1 MGERPSEFDPG
12 VVITDNQQRTL
23 GSQADGHVGY
33 KGGISMKGKFSRM
46 LSGAAMAATF
56 AAASAVQA
64 GETVMVDPGTEI
76 TVETAEGIRGYI
88 SHPLI
93 PVTFSGLWYIAPGT
107 YMIKREAHVAG
118 RRYALI
124 PWARRQPNADV
135 IREEKKGPGGCK
147 TEVQHYAAI
156 DIQTNTLHDRSWIY
170 TGGDCDAGERWDK
183 RLWLA
188 PGFTFNGFQVREESA
203 SVASGRR
210 AALEREKAAIE
221 QRAQETEQEQ
231 RRQQEVVSRIDA
243 PAKRQVGASVCI
255 VRNGMGY
262 AGYTEQV
269 NEETGRIRIRVVR
282 QFNPVNGRFLLKS
295 LHEENI
301 WEHPDNWY
309 LCDF

>member
-1 MGERPSEFDPG
+1 
-12 VVITDNQQRTL
+12 
-23 GSQADGHVGY
+23 
-33 KGGISMKGKFSRM
+33 MKGNFSPV
-46 LSGAAMAATF
+46 LSVAAMAATF
-56 AAASAVQA
+56 AAASVVQA

-76 TVETAEGIRGYI
+76 TVETAEGIRAYI

-107 YMIKREAHVAG
+107 YTIKREAHVAG

-124 PWARRQPNADV
+124 PWARRQPDADV
-135 IREEKKGPGGCK
+135 IREEKKGPSGCR

-170 TGGDCDAGERWDK
+170 TGGDCDVGNRWDQK
-183 RLWLA
+183 LWLA
-188 PGFTFNGFQVREESA
+188 PGFAFNGFQVREELA
-203 SVASGRR
+203 SVASTRR
-210 AALEREKAAIE
+210 AASEREKVAVE
-221 QRAQETEQEQ
+221 RRVQEAEHDR
-231 RRQQEVVSRIDA
+231 RRQQKVVAEKDA
-243 PAKRQVGASVCI
+243 PAKRQIGVSLCI

-282 QFNPVNGRFLLKS
+282 QFNPDNGRFLLS
-295 LHEENI
+295 NQLEENI

-309 LCDF
+309 LCEF

>member
-1 MGERPSEFDPG
+1 
-12 VVITDNQQRTL
+12 
-23 GSQADGHVGY
+23 
-33 KGGISMKGKFSRM
+33 
-46 LSGAAMAATF
+46 
-56 AAASAVQA
+56 
-64 GETVMVDPGTEI
+64 MVDPDTEI
-76 TVETAEGIRGYI
+76 TVETTKGIRAYI

-107 YMIKREAHVAG
+107 YTIKREAHVAG

-124 PWARRQPNADV
+124 PWARRQPDADV
-135 IREEKKGPGGCK
+135 IREEKKGPSGCR

-170 TGGDCDAGERWDK
+170 TSGDCDAGNRWEQK
-183 RLWLA
+183 LWLA
-188 PGFTFNGFQVREESA
+188 PGFAFNGFQVREELA

-210 AALEREKAAIE
+210 AASEREKVAVERRVQEAEQDRLRQKSVAAE
-221 QRAQETEQEQ
+221 M
-231 RRQQEVVSRIDA
+231 DA
-243 PAKRQVGASVCI
+243 PAKRQIGATLCM

-282 QFNPVNGRFLLKS
+282 QFNPANGRFLLS
-295 LHEENI
+295 SPPEENI
-301 WEHPDNWY
+301 WEHPNNWY